1 MLLAMAISSDDAID
15 TFRATPELKDAILG
29 VSSYAITQKT
39 RRWLRYPGELWKHFN
54 TKKSGPK
61 SRPFIEAAS
70 VQDGLSGQV
79 RGTANQLLAAI
90 GYNQWFPKIPG
101 QKGLRILCFDG
112 GGTRGMSAISSL
124 RGLTEA
130 MGGEEVCD
138 TFDIIAGTSTG
149 AIIAFL
155 VGLRRETVREANDRY
170 DVLVERIFGKTA
182 FKLSTLFTTATYSEL
197 PFVEVLY
204 DILGDSIMLDSRAD
218 PAVPLVFAV
227 SSVMTSTPTYVT
239 LFRNYNYAGGEL
251 PDHFVQD
258 PEESRAKL
266 GLKPEFKDRAPRSEW
281 RSNFDLSSFLTG
293 SKISQEGSRYYGKS
307 EPDKFLECTTTSLTS
322 NKTIFDSSGSFRP
335 LQREALRKSTAAP
348 TIFKPVKVKDVLYC
362 DGGIVASN
370 PTGIAIHEAKT
381 LFPGVP
387 IELVGK
393 WEKGLMSFYI
403 EVTSF

>member
-54 TKKSGPK
+54 RKKSGPK

-307 EPDKFLECTTTSLTS
+307 EPDKFLECT
-322 NKTIFDSSGSFRP
+322 ND
-335 LQREALRKSTAAP
+335 
-348 TIFKPVKVKDVLYC
+348 
-362 DGGIVASN
+362 
-370 PTGIAIHEAKT
+370 HESH
-381 LFPGVP
+381 LEQNYF
-387 IELVGK
+387 
-393 WEKGLMSFYI
+393 
-403 EVTSF
+403 